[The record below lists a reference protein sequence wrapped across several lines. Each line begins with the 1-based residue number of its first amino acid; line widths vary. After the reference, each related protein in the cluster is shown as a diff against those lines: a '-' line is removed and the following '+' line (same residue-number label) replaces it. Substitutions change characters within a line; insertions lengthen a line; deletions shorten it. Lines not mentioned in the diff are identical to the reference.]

1 MDMKPIIMLLIA
13 LPIAMT
19 LAIAAA
25 ADEIDIQGRVEQIDQ
40 STDADL
46 YVWIR
51 PTDASPI
58 RVTMPTD
65 LGIPSIGDEI
75 LLKAVSTDPI
85 ADRARDGGVYTW
97 PTARASSWE
106 RVVSP
111 QQGAGGVLAI
121 LVAVLAVIF
130 VAVLL
135 AGRAWMRPTPSLRR
149 TVLGADWEMES
160 TDLPEDAPAALA
172 ELARRADEVDK

>member
-51 PTDASPI
+51 PTDASES
-58 RVTMPTD
+58 RC
-65 LGIPSIGDEI
+65 
-75 LLKAVSTDPI
+75 
-85 ADRARDGGVYTW
+85 
-97 PTARASSWE
+97 
-106 RVVSP
+106 P
-111 QQGAGGVLAI
+111 Q
-121 LVAVLAVIF
+121 
-130 VAVLL
+130 
-135 AGRAWMRPTPSLRR
+135 T
-149 TVLGADWEMES
+149 
-160 TDLPEDAPAALA
+160 
-172 ELARRADEVDK
+172 